1 MSKSTPSLMALL
13 GLVAFAGYQNRG
25 RISDMLA
32 DARQNRPAGADG
44 ASPEQGGFLS
54 EIGQIFQPGASGTGT
69 SGMGTSGMGASGSGL
84 ATALRDLKDRFTST
98 GQGEAADSWI
108 STEANRPLNVEAL
121 EAALGNETL
130 DELAHKTG
138 IPRAELLLRLNV
150 ALPEVVDSMTPEG
163 RLPADGGTQ
172 FNL

>member
-32 DARQNRPAGADG
+32 DARQNRLAGADG

-54 EIGQIFQPGASGTGT
+54 EIGQIFQPGA